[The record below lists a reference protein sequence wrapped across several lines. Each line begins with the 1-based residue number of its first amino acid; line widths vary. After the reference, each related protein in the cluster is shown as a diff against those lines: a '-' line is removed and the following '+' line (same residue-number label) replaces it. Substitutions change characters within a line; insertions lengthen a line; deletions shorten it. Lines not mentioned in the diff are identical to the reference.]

1 VPSPARSLGAKLLAV
16 SLPLLLAACGGQSGQ
31 GFNLALPKLI
41 NPSPA
46 PGYAVPAPQVPAP
59 SNRRPS
65 LAELTANPA
74 RFEGM
79 TGSDV
84 LGLMGAPSYRR
95 TEPPAQVWQFY
106 GGACVLDLFL
116 YQQSDDLAVA
126 HAELRSRNAGQNPNA
141 DCMRQVLADRH
152 KV

>member
-1 VPSPARSLGAKLLAV
+1 MPFKRASARWLAV
-16 SLPLLLAACGGQSGQ
+16 SLPLLLAACAGQPGQ
-31 GFNLALPKLI
+31 GFNLALPRLI

-46 PGYAVPAPQVPAP
+46 PGYAVPAPQVPP
-59 SNRRPS
+59 SNQPPTV
-65 LAELTANPA
+65 AELTANPA

-126 HAELRSRNAGQNPNA
+126 HAELRSRNAGQNPNS